1 MAERHD
7 ELATKKDL
15 DQLKQELIAKIDDNS
30 AKIDRNGAKI
40 DSNSAKIDRNSM
52 KIDQVEKR
60 LTARLDRLT
69 DYAIENR
76 ELVGKMLTEE
86 KFKVYFNE
94 LMSNIDGL
102 AKIVMRGEQERT
114 AMSSRLDRV
123 EEDVDKNKSDIAEI
137 KEKLAMP

>member
-15 DQLKQELIAKIDDNS
+15 DQLKQELIAKIDD
-30 AKIDRNGAKI
+30 
-40 DSNSAKIDRNSM
+40 NSAKIDRNSM